1 MAGPLIEFV
10 CGAAAHRP
18 LHDGEHASTVTV
30 HQGRWAYC
38 DSPRED
44 GHEWVASGG
53 VPLELLRHRQTPS
66 VPEVRS
72 A

>member
-1 MAGPLIEFV
+1 MSGPMIEFV

-30 HQGRWAYC
+30 HEGRWAYC
-38 DSPRED
+38 DSPVEE

-53 VPLELLRHRQTPS
+53 VPLELLRRRGRPS

>member
-10 CGAAAHRP
+10 CITAAHRP
-18 LHDGEHASTVTV
+18 QRDGEHASTVTV

-38 DSPRED
+38 DSPVEA

-53 VPLELLRHRQTPS
+53 VPLELLRSRS
-66 VPEVRS
+66 RLSMPEARS

>member
-10 CGAAAHRP
+10 CIAPAHRP
-18 LHDGEHASTVTV
+18 QRDGEHSSTVTV
-30 HQGRWAYC
+30 HQARWAYC
-38 DSPRED
+38 DSPVEA

-53 VPLELLRHRQTPS
+53 VPLELLRNRS
-66 VPEVRS
+66 RLSIPETRS